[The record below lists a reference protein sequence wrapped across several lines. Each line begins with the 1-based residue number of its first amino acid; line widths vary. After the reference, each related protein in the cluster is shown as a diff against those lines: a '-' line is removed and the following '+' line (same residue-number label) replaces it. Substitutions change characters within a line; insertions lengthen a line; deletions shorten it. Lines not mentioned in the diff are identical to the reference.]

1 MFSEFSTY
9 ENHGMRKSTGINEL
23 MLILKYEKELDDPA
37 WRIIPGL
44 GSVVDNHGGSFRP
57 LDLGVVGPLPNGLF
71 MAGCS
76 VSQPDWLPFLTN
88 LAEERDRERAEKG
101 EAEYLASWCASI
113 LVIGSLT

>member
-1 MFSEFSTY
+1 MWRAFKEVLGKMFSEFSTY

-76 VSQPDWLPFLTN
+76 VSQPD
-88 LAEERDRERAEKG
+88 
-101 EAEYLASWCASI
+101 
-113 LVIGSLT
+113 